1 MNHKLEKK
9 MRRALKAPVP
19 VSEEHLEATKEAA
32 YGLYAGRR
40 QRQKIS
46 FPAFLLAQVRF
57 CGVWVWLLQGG
68 ALFALFL
75 VLNSVLG
82 GDLNAIKPRHLP
94 ELLSLCAVLIA
105 ATSLPGISR
114 SFRYRMVEMEAA
126 TRLSL
131 PGLILCRLLI
141 LGLTD
146 FFILAVTFAAAI
158 WQTSLSGLDA
168 AVYLL
173 LPFLSACLGS
183 LLIIRHAPGERL
195 LFFGTLFCG
204 VLFLALWLAGNLKP
218 GIYEQTGALAVLA
231 VLCGAAVLV
240 QCRKLIRDYHIE

>member
-9 MRRALKAPVP
+9 MRSALKAPVP

-32 YGLYAGRR
+32 YGLYAGRS

-105 ATSLPGISR
+105 ATSLPGSAP
-114 SFRYRMVEMEAA
+114 E
-126 TRLSL
+126 TPRLEDL
-131 PGLILCRLLI
+131 
-141 LGLTD
+141 
-146 FFILAVTFAAAI
+146 
-158 WQTSLSGLDA
+158 
-168 AVYLL
+168 Y
-173 LPFLSACLGS
+173 
-183 LLIIRHAPGERL
+183 
-195 LFFGTLFCG
+195 
-204 VLFLALWLAGNLKP
+204 LWLFPEDSGT
-218 GIYEQTGALAVLA
+218 EEV
-231 VLCGAAVLV
+231 
-240 QCRKLIRDYHIE
+240 R